1 MTGELLS
8 FGDSLFTFL
17 DLKLGMSKAEFLPWS
32 IPELKLYENSQS
44 KTAKQRKFEQIR
56 QFRVM
61 LEFHQ
66 LSAAPHSASGFQL
79 RKRKKGT
86 QFKMDQPFSPHNYQA
101 NVFLTTK
108 YRPDGQ

>member
-1 MTGELLS
+1 MA
-8 FGDSLFTFL
+8 
-17 DLKLGMSKAEFLPWS
+17 KVEFLPWS

-66 LSAAPHSASGFQL
+66 LSAAPQSASGFQL

-101 NVFLTTK
+101 NVFLTTM

>member
-1 MTGELLS
+1 M
-8 FGDSLFTFL
+8 
-17 DLKLGMSKAEFLPWS
+17 
-32 IPELKLYENSQS
+32 
-44 KTAKQRKFEQIR
+44 KTRKVKQRKFEQIR

-66 LSAAPHSASGFQL
+66 LSTAQQSASGFQL

-101 NVFLTTK
+101 NVFLTTM